1 MTETERIQK
10 LQRPHGKIDLV
21 LDTDAFNEIDDQF
34 AIAYMMLLGEKFS
47 PKAIM
52 AAPFF
57 NARSTGPAD
66 GMEKSYQEI
75 LNLLKLM
82 GREDFAP
89 QVFRGSKEYLPDE
102 HTPVDSPAARR
113 LVELARE
120 YSPEHPLYVAAIG
133 AITNVASAILMEP
146 SIVERIVLVWLG
158 GHARHWPD
166 NKEFNLHQDIAA
178 ARVVF
183 GCGVPLVQLP
193 CMGVVSELRTT
204 KPELAYWLKGKNAL
218 CDYLYAHTCE
228 EAESYAAGKPWSR
241 VIWDISVLAFLADEE
256 GWLVKDCCLPATIP
270 EYGEHWAFDMTR
282 HSMGYVWQVNRDAI
296 FEELFTLLAK

>member
-1 MTETERIQK
+1 MTEE
-10 LQRPHGKIDLV
+10 QRLRNLRRPQGKIDLV

-34 AIAYMMLLGEKFS
+34 AIAYMMLWAEKFS
-47 PKAIM
+47 PKAIL

-66 GMEKSYQEI
+66 GMEKSYEEI

-82 GREDFAP
+82 GREDFIP
-89 QVFRGSKEYLPDE
+89 QVYRGSTEYLPDE
-102 HTPVDSPAARR
+102 QTPVDSPAARR
-113 LVELARE
+113 LAELARD
-120 YSPEHPLYVAAIG
+120 YSPERPLYVAAIG
-133 AITNVASAILMEP
+133 AITNVASAILMDP
-146 SIVERIVLVWLG
+146 SVAERIVVVWLG

-178 ARVVF
+178 ARVIF

-204 KPELAYWLKGKNAL
+204 KPELAFWLKGKNPL

-228 EAESYAAGKPWSR
+228 EADGYAAGKPWSR
-241 VIWDISVLAFLADEE
+241 VIWDISVMAWLADTEE
-256 GWLVKDCCLPATIP
+256 KMVKDCRLPAAIP
-270 EYGEHWAFDMTR
+270 EYDGHFAFDMTR
-282 HSMGYVWQVNRDAI
+282 HSMGYVWHVDRDAV
-296 FEELFTLLAK
+296 FEQLFGLLNT